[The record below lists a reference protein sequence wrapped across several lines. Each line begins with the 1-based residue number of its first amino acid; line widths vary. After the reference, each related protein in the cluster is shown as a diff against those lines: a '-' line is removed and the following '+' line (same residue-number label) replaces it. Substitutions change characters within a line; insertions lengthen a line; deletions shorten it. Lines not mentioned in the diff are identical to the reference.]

1 MNDDLSGPLAPLP
14 VNVRPRLG
22 ETTIHYVQRLAHA
35 NHLKPS
41 YLLWIL
47 IRPSPTRTLKPRLD
61 RLAALSGRSAD
72 ILKITLVDA
81 APPSFPAQPTASTL
95 RLERVASEMAHRR
108 SFNIIGQI
116 KQHARRNKGTLRQI
130 ADMWTMP
137 HWLIRKVLSPG
148 FPNRTPVG
156 KQLLSEDQHAKLTA
170 CYEQG
175 MTAAQAW
182 HDLIDN
188 QDTWITQSCVQA
200 HFALFDRARGKARL
214 APEE

>member
-1 MNDDLSGPLAPLP
+1 MTDDLSRPLARLP

-47 IRPSPTRTLKPRLD
+47 TRPTPTRSLNLRLD

-81 APPSFPAQPTASTL
+81 APPRLPVQPAPSTL
-95 RLERVASEMAHRR
+95 RLERIASEMAHHR

-130 ADMWTMP
+130 ADAWTMP
-137 HWLIRKVLSPG
+137 RWLIRKVLSPG
-148 FPNRTPVG
+148 FPNRSPVG
-156 KQLLSEDQHAKLTA
+156 QQLISEDQHSKLTA

-182 HDLIDN
+182 RDLIDN
-188 QDTWITQSCVQA
+188 QDTWITEGSVQA
-200 HFALFDRARGKARL
+200 HFTLFNRDRGKAQL
-214 APEE
+214 GPEK

>member
-1 MNDDLSGPLAPLP
+1 MTDGRLLAPLP

-22 ETTIHYVQRLAHA
+22 ESTIHYVQRLAHA

-47 IRPSPTRTLKPRLD
+47 TRPTPTRTLRLRLD

-81 APPSFPAQPTASTL
+81 VPLSIPSQPTASNL

-116 KQHARRNKGTLRQI
+116 KQNARRSKGTLRQI
-130 ADMWTMP
+130 ADMWMVP
-137 HWLIRKVLSPG
+137 RWVIKKVLDPR

-156 KQLLSEDQHAKLTA
+156 RMLVSEDQHAKLTA

-188 QDTWITQSCVQA
+188 QDTWITQSSVQV
-200 HFALFDRARGKARL
+200 HFALLDRGQGKARL
-214 APEE
+214 TPEE